1 MRSMKGERVGSIEP
15 QGSAEQAPRTTGPT
29 RPIGAP
35 ASAPAMIRVANL
47 HKWFGDLEVLKG
59 VDFEIAAGE
68 IVSVIGPSGS
78 GKSTLLRCLIHLEE
92 VTRGTVEIE
101 GEAIALEEAAGGG
114 PAEATSTDAGARD
127 IAGTRQRHIP
137 EHTIRHR
144 CRKLGMVF
152 QNFNLFPHKTALG
165 NVIEGL
171 LVVAKVPKAEAIK
184 RGEAMLAKVGLSDKR
199 DVYPAYLSGGQKQ
212 RVAIARMLAM
222 EPDVMLFD
230 EPTSALDPELVGE
243 VLGVI
248 KDLARENMT
257 MVVVTH
263 EMGFARELSDRV
275 VFMDEGRIVEIA
287 PPEKLFTNPDH
298 PRIKAFLEKML

>member
-1 MRSMKGERVGSIEP
+1 MSDTP
-15 QGSAEQAPRTTGPT
+15 
-29 RPIGAP
+29 
-35 ASAPAMIRVANL
+35 MIRVRNL
-47 HKWFGDLEVLKG
+47 HKSFGRLEVLRG
-59 VDFEIAAGE
+59 IDLDVAPGE

-78 GKSTLLRCLIHLEE
+78 GKSTMLRCLIHLEE
-92 VTRGTVEIE
+92 VSRGTIEIE
-101 GEAIALEEAAGGG
+101 GAAIAREIPPEGGG
-114 PAEATSTDAGARD
+114 RASSAGVAPSPDAATTGASTSGASASGGAPATPAAAT
-127 IAGTRQRHIP
+127 TRQESIS
-137 EHTIRHR
+137 ESVIRRR

-171 LVVAKVPKAEAIK
+171 LVVAKLPRAEAVA
-184 RGEAMLAKVGLSDKR
+184 RGEKTLERVGLADKR

-222 EPDVMLFD
+222 QPDIMLFD

-243 VLGVI
+243 VLTVI
-248 KDLARENMT
+248 RDLARERMT

-263 EMGFARELSDRV
+263 EMSFARELSDRV

-287 PPEKLFTNPDH
+287 PPDKLFTNPDH